1 MAYDGE
7 LVFDT
12 RMDASG
18 FQKGCNTL
26 GSIVKG
32 LGIFEVLKS
41 GFQMVQDSMDAAI
54 SRYDTLNKFPLVME
68 QMGYG
73 ADTAQK
79 SISKLSN
86 GIQGLPTTLN
96 DIVGNTQRLS
106 IATGSLETG
115 TDLAL
120 ALNNAFLSSGASSES
135 AARGTEQFI
144 QALSRGKVE
153 GEEWK
158 TLQESM
164 PYALQK
170 TAEAF
175 GFAGTSAQ
183 SDFYEALKDGEI
195 TLSQVS
201 EKLIELN
208 EQTGGFAEVAKTA
221 TGGIGTA
228 MTNLKNRTVIGVTAI
243 VEAFDRGLSKTRFK
257 SIETVINSVSTTIKN
272 ALKGAAKSVEFFASE
287 LDVLLPIVVGVTA
300 AFKTYSIINTAT
312 AAFKKMNTAV
322 AAASAILKASTLN
335 AGKDV
340 AMQTALA
347 AALKNAATAEAVK
360 ASAKKAG
367 MTIDAAGNLITAQG
381 TAATAAE
388 TASVLAS
395 SGALSAKQL
404 VVGVLTGKIGIAT
417 AAQYAWNA
425 AMSANSIGLVIA
437 AVVAAVAVFASL
449 VAITNKLSDSYQE
462 HKKKTE
468 ELCSAQEQLSSSVES
483 TKATYEDFQNTMQV
497 QSQRSD
503 QLISSLK
510 DQVSA
515 AEESE
520 DGYKNLMATINEL
533 NSTYEGLNLSYD
545 EETKSLSASTEAV
558 EEYINAKMELDTVN
572 ETEERQ
578 IELKK
583 QQIDLDNQRKAISE
597 EILQINE
604 DLNSGKLTTFQAGK
618 MAKDLKASLDELN
631 TQYDDVTAEITENN
645 GILEDSNKELAQAT
659 VNEFEAMSGAK
670 TTDGKNLK
678 QLAKQYGISTDE
690 ILKETREQG
699 VSMQDW
705 YDKKSALYTK
715 EGYDIQQIADKWG
728 MTKDEVQRYMDEWG
742 MNLNEFSQEMEATHT
757 KDGFTIEQL
766 AVKWGTTVDAI
777 EAEMLQNNMDLQAWS
792 DNQDSILEEW
802 NQAVQENKELVI
814 NGMRELPTEMDY
826 TLDEMI
832 AIMNEN
838 AEKYN
843 AWRAKMVEVS
853 SQLTPEVLS
862 YIEQLGPGTS
872 EILDEIISDTS
883 GTKAQQLNSAFANVG
898 SSAVLG
904 MESTYP
910 ELEGAGQTA
919 VENMARG
926 VTDSTAA
933 PDAMND
939 KIDSVK
945 KVTETGIKDADFTG
959 SGEKIVAGLTKGI
972 NSKASGAKQATINV
986 VGKVKEGF
994 QTLPKYASAVAENMM
1009 NAMLYTMDNQ
1019 KWALYNKANEI
1030 AQNIISTLKGA
1041 FQIHSPSRVMVGIFT
1056 NLMKGG
1062 SVGLDKNSASLYKQ
1076 VEAIADG
1083 VSDRFTAIPESFAQM
1098 ATEKL
1103 QFAVDATQAAV
1114 ASQIPSVV
1122 LADRHAESTET
1133 ATAARQGDTFIFND
1147 PVETPAAHARAVK
1160 QAVREALYGI

>member
-7 LVFDT
+7 LIFDT

-41 GFQMVQDSMDAAI
+41 GFQMVQNSMDAAI

-79 SISKLSN
+79 SISKLSD

-96 DIVGNTQRLS
+96 DIVGHTQRLS
-106 IATGSLETG
+106 IAAGSLETG

-120 ALNNAFLSSGASSES
+120 ALNNAFLASGASSES

-144 QALSRGKVE
+144 KALSRGKIE

-164 PYALQK
+164 PYALQR

-183 SDFYEALKDGEI
+183 SDFYKALKNGEI
-195 TLSQVS
+195 TLTQVS

-257 SIETVINSVSTTIKN
+257 SIENIINSTSTSIKK
-272 ALKGAAKSVEFFASE
+272 ALTSVAGAAEFVASN
-287 LDVLLPIVVGVTA
+287 LDVILPLVVAVGG
-300 AFKTYSIINTAT
+300 
-312 AAFKKMNTAV
+312 AV
-322 AAASAILKASTLN
+322 AAWKIGGVLTGVV
-335 AGKDV
+335 AGF
-340 AMQTALA
+340 QTA
-347 AALKNAATAEAVK
+347 ALQVGLYSVSVGGA
-360 ASAKKAG
+360 
-367 MTIDAAGNLITAQG
+367 ITADALQ
-381 TAATAAE
+381 TAGLTAKE
-388 TASVLAS
+388 I
-395 SGALSAKQL
+395 

-425 AMSANSIGLVIA
+425 AMSANPIGLVIA
-437 AVVAAVAVFASL
+437 VVVAAVAVFASL
-449 VAITNKLSDSYQE
+449 FAITNKLSASYQE

-468 ELCSAQEQLSSSVES
+468 ELCSAQEELSSSVES
-483 TKATYEDFQNTMQV
+483 TKASYEDFQNTMQV

-515 AEESE
+515 AGESE

-533 NSTYEGLNLSYD
+533 NSTYEGLNLSFD

-572 ETEERQ
+572 EIEERQ
-578 IELKK
+578 VEIKK
-583 QQIDLDNQRKAISE
+583 QQIDLDNQRKAIAE

-631 TQYDDVTAEITENN
+631 TQYDDVTAEMTENN

-670 TTDGKNLK
+670 TADGKNLK
-678 QLAKQYGISTDE
+678 QLAKQYGVSTDE
-690 ILKETREQG
+690 ILKEMREQG

-715 EGYDIQQIADKWG
+715 EGYDVQQIADKWG

-742 MNLNEFSQEMEATHT
+742 MNLDEFSQEMEATHT

-777 EAEMLQNNMDLQAWS
+777 KAEMQQNNMDLQAWS
-792 DNQDSILEEW
+792 DNQDSILEDW

-814 NGMRELPTEMDY
+814 NSMKELPTELDY

-832 AIMNEN
+832 TIMNEN

-898 SSAVLG
+898 NSAVLG
-904 MESTYP
+904 MESAYP

-919 VENMARG
+919 VENMAQG

-959 SGEKIVAGLTKGI
+959 SGEEVVVGLIKGI

-994 QTLPKYASAVAENMM
+994 QTLPKYTSSVAENMM

-1030 AQNIISTLKGA
+1030 AQNIISILKGA

-1103 QFAVDATQAAV
+1103 QFAVDATQAAITL
-1114 ASQIPSVV
+1114 QIPSVV
-1122 LADRHAESTET
+1122 LADRHSESTENAT
-1133 ATAARQGDTFIFND
+1133 ATRQGDTFIFNN

>member
-257 SIETVINSVSTTIKN
+257 SIENIINSTSTSIKK
-272 ALKGAAKSVEFFASE
+272 ALTSVAGAAEFVASN
-287 LDVLLPIVVGVTA
+287 LDVILPLVVAVGG
-300 AFKTYSIINTAT
+300 
-312 AAFKKMNTAV
+312 AV
-322 AAASAILKASTLN
+322 AAWKIGGVLTGVV
-335 AGKDV
+335 AGF
-340 AMQTALA
+340 QTA
-347 AALKNAATAEAVK
+347 ALQVGLYSVSVGGA
-360 ASAKKAG
+360 
-367 MTIDAAGNLITAQG
+367 ITADALQ
-381 TAATAAE
+381 TAGLTAKE
-388 TASVLAS
+388 I
-395 SGALSAKQL
+395 

-425 AMSANSIGLVIA
+425 AMSANPIGLVIA
-437 AVVAAVAVFASL
+437 VVVAAVAVFASL
-449 VAITNKLSDSYQE
+449 VAITNKLSASYQE

-468 ELCSAQEQLSSSVES
+468 ELCSAQEELSSSVES

-572 ETEERQ
+572 ETEKRQ

-583 QQIDLDNQRKAISE
+583 QQIDLDNQRKAIAE

-670 TTDGKNLK
+670 TADGKNLK
-678 QLAKQYGISTDE
+678 QLAKQYGVSTDE
-690 ILKETREQG
+690 ILKEMREQG

-742 MNLNEFSQEMEATHT
+742 MNLDEFSQEMEATHT

-792 DNQDSILEEW
+792 DNQDRILEEW

-814 NGMRELPTEMDY
+814 NGMQELPTEMDY

-904 MESTYP
+904 MESAYP

-994 QTLPKYASAVAENMM
+994 QTLPKYTSSVAENMM

-1030 AQNIISTLKGA
+1030 AQNIISILKGA

-1103 QFAVDATQAAV
+1103 QFAVYATQAAV

-1122 LADRHAESTET
+1122 LADRHSESTENAT
-1133 ATAARQGDTFIFND
+1133 ATRQGDTFIFNN